1 MLKKLL
7 IFFSIL
13 ILSIEAKI
21 QVKNGNTEIIF
32 DKKTGEIINIYFLGK
47 KFLKENGYF
56 CIYDK
61 EKDIILKK
69 GRVIKERKD
78 GFLWQSEDETIE
90 LDNSFEKINN
100 LIIWNIYIKNLED
113 KEKRIEIG
121 INLPLIEGR
130 WKFFDGRYEHLEIK
144 NEIKRDDINST
155 FPLSCVYDEN
165 SGVAIGITPEQLISY
180 LCSKFDKNK
189 NFQYST
195 RLYLKSRDKEKIR
208 FLIFACESDFGW
220 RNFIQKYYDTFSEF
234 FIHNK
239 EIDPK
244 IVEGVDTAGFPFGY
258 YYSGM
263 SPEILRRI
271 RATTCWCYGPWKRE
285 GDWYCRDEYW
295 DYKPAN
301 EEVAKKSIQW
311 QKTAEEYRKYREER
325 FKLVKEYDVG
335 GCFYI
340 WNGCE
345 SSLADEK
352 FPESKITDK
361 PSFMSY
367 YYETAYWMFPYGGK
381 FGEFFEDGLK
391 RIFKEIDGVT
401 GIAYDSSGGMGN
413 RKYYGK
419 LIEILDLPKAWDE
432 KGIYIL
438 EGVGIAK
445 NFDFIHSLRTKDG
458 KYKVGIWI
466 NPGGEHPIPYMIVF
480 RSDRGMIEWRW
491 INTYDK
497 NIKELLD
504 IYRLLMGKKVLSM
517 HSTLRGDKFA
527 ERINWRDFKKEE
539 ILDTYR
545 GLWKHMII
553 GCLYWGILPYPD
565 LIRGIPEMFE
575 ILPLL
580 IEIKDTGWE
589 PLTGCKGPENLL
601 ISRFGKKVKY
611 FTFSNSTK
619 DRING
624 KVEILG
630 KYFEGFSPIL
640 TNWFGKEYIFDIN
653 KNTIFDIEILPR
665 EFLVFKSICGYKGD
679 GIRVKT
685 KEIKRAD
692 SIELILELLD
702 VKGRNHKFILY
713 QPDGYELNE
722 IKINEKKINLRDL
735 NYGIKPKVNDIVKI
749 KFVSEVIKSREE
761 EILNFPYD
769 KSVIFVERGL
779 KNFAERIVEYFR
791 FWYKYGSE
799 YRKELIIPVKNIED
813 EKIENEYKIIIKE
826 DKIPE
831 IRIEGNSLIIK
842 GTNEELKE
850 TIKKL
855 LYLLDKKYVYYGK
868 FHVADTLWYY
878 WDEPREKNLETIEML
893 KYIGVYDSTFSL
905 GEIKK

>member
-56 CIYDK
+56 YIYDK
-61 EKDIILKK
+61 ERNIILKK

-144 NEIKRDDINST
+144 DEIKRDDINST

-180 LCSKFDKNK
+180 LCSKFDKN
-189 NFQYST
+189 NDFQYST
-195 RLYLKSRDKEKIR
+195 KIYLKDKEKIR

-220 RNFIQKYYDTFSEF
+220 RNFVQVYYDNFSEF

-285 GDWYCRDEYW
+285 GDWYCREEYW
-295 DYKPAN
+295 NYKPGN
-301 EEVAKKSIQW
+301 EENAKRSIQW
-311 QKTAEEYRKYREER
+311 QKTAEEYRKFREEK
-325 FKLVKEYDVG
+325 FKIVKDYDVS

-345 SSLADEK
+345 SSLADIK
-352 FPESKITDK
+352 FPESKITEK
-361 PSFMSY
+361 PSLMTY

-381 FGEFFEDGLK
+381 FGEFFEDGLRK
-391 RIFKEIDGVT
+391 VFEEIDGVT

-419 LIEILDLPKAWDE
+419 LVEILDLPKSWDE

-438 EGVGIAK
+438 EGVGMAK

-466 NPGGEHPIPYMIVF
+466 NPGGEHPIPYMMVF
-480 RSDRGMIEWRW
+480 RSDRGMIEWSW

-527 ERINWRDFKKEE
+527 ERIPWRNFKKEE
-539 ILDTYR
+539 IIETYR

-553 GCLYWGILPYPD
+553 ACLYWGILPYPD

-601 ISRFGKKVKY
+601 ISRFGKEIKY

-619 DRING
+619 DKIKG
-624 KVEILG
+624 KIKIFG
-630 KYFEGFSPIL
+630 KHFEEFSPIL
-640 TNWFGKEYIFDIN
+640 TDWFGSEYIFDVD
-653 KNTIFDIEILPR
+653 KNTTFDIDILPR
-665 EFLVFKSICGYKGD
+665 EFLIFKSICGYKGD
-679 GIRVKT
+679 GIKIKT
-685 KEIKRAD
+685 KEIKKAD
-692 SIELILELLD
+692 SIEIIIEFMN
-702 VKGRNHKFILY
+702 VNGRNNKFVLY
-713 QPDGYELNE
+713 EPEGYKLSEIKLNE
-722 IKINEKKINLRDL
+722 KSIGFKDLSFELIPREKDILRL
-735 NYGIKPKVNDIVKI
+735 R
-749 KFVSEVIKSREE
+749 FVSDIIKSKEE
-761 EILNFPYD
+761 DILNFPYE
-769 KSVIFVERGL
+769 KSVILVE
-779 KNFAERIVEYFR
+779 KNFKNLANKIVEYFR
-791 FWYKYGSE
+791 FWYKYASE
-799 YRKELIIPVKNIED
+799 TQQDVLIPVKYID
-813 EKIENEYKIIIKE
+813 EKFDNEYRIIIKK
-826 DKIPE
+826 DKVSE
-831 IRIEGNSLIIK
+831 IKIEGTSLIIK
-842 GTNEELKE
+842 GNEEELKE
-850 TIKKL
+850 NIKKL

-868 FHVADTLWYY
+868 FHVADKLWYY
-878 WDEPREKNLETIEML
+878 WDEPRKAIPETIEML

-905 GEIKK
+905 GKIKR